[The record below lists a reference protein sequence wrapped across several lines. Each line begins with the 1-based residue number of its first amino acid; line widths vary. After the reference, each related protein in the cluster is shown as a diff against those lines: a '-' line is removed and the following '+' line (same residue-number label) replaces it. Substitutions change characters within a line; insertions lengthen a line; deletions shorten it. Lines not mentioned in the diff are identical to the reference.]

1 MGYKL
6 QKFANLGVKF
16 EKNRVKSIKICTFWW
31 KSFPKKCKFFI
42 LSPHTFIWQNI
53 HLCPVNCYAQVL
65 KCWLQRLRKN
75 QHPHSF
81 GSWSR
86 WIFPF
91 RKIPWITGVLAVI
104 KNTNFIHYVKTT
116 CPVEVKNA
124 AKYPRMPV
132 KEIFIFIEAI
142 SITIIQNFLM
152 SVSSA
157 QFAKSGSEIN
167 TNKINNA

>member
-1 MGYKL
+1 MVQVTELSNRGKVIPIAKTPVFTTKVAKI
-6 QKFANLGVKF
+6 QPPHNLD
-16 EKNRVKSIKICTFWW
+16 
-31 KSFPKKCKFFI
+31 PKR
-42 LSPHTFIWQNI
+42 S
-53 HLCPVNCYAQVL
+53 V
-65 KCWLQRLRKN
+65 
-75 QHPHSF
+75 
-81 GSWSR
+81 
-86 WIFPF
+86 FPF
-91 RKIPWITGVLAVI
+91 RKIPWITCILAVV

-132 KEIFIFIEAI
+132 KEIFIFIEAV